1 MQMDFTI
8 KYDTGE
14 KKFDGLEHYYGAQ
27 SLFGISQV
35 LLISLNAFFNREILT
50 QAPSARGF
58 KVIMGRSRLG
68 SWEQLL
74 QLVITDPTVLASA
87 TELGKDAVID
97 LLKWA
102 LGAGLGIPFVIS
114 KRKARKRVRELEREH
129 DDLQEKL
136 DDALRRA
143 HAPVKHQGLTVYV
156 MSGRTTLATFDQY
169 SLQYLETEVMSD
181 ETERLGCAISRF
193 NTRTGTGRL
202 ISSIDAVSTP
212 FFPID
217 RLSAKETAALA
228 DNLALVA
235 RDRFQPIDLV
245 VSSVTDAAGRVKR
258 YKLHSVI

>member
-1 MQMDFTI
+1 MEMDFTI
-8 KYDTGE
+8 RYDSGE
-14 KKFDGLEHYYGAQ
+14 KQFEGLEHYYGAQ

-50 QAPSARGF
+50 QAPSAH
-58 KVIMGRSRLG
+58 MGRSKLG

-74 QLVITDPTVLASA
+74 QLVITDPAVLQSA
-87 TELGKDAVID
+87 AELGKDALKD

-102 LGAGLGIPFVIS
+102 LGAGLGVPFVLS
-114 KRKARKRVRELEREH
+114 KRKARKRVRELEREN

-156 MSGRTTLATFDQY
+156 MSGRTSLATFDQY
-169 SLQYLETEVMSD
+169 SLQYLETEVLSD
-181 ETERLGCAISRF
+181 ETERLEFAISRF

-202 ISSIDAVSTP
+202 ISSMDAVSTP
-212 FFPID
+212 FFPVD

-235 RDRFQPIDLV
+235 REQFRPLDLI
-245 VSSVTDAAGRVKR
+245 VSTVTDAAGRIKR
-258 YKLHSVI
+258 YKLHSVP

>member
-1 MQMDFTI
+1 MELDFTI
-8 KYDTGE
+8 RYDSGE
-14 KKFDGLEHYYGAQ
+14 KQFDGLEHYYGSQ

-50 QAPSARGF
+50 QAPSAHGF
-58 KVIMGRSRLG
+58 KVVMGRSRLG

-74 QLVITDPTVLASA
+74 QLVITDPAVLQSA
-87 TELGKDAVID
+87 AELGKDALKD

-102 LGAGLGIPFVIS
+102 LGAGLGAPFVLS
-114 KRKARKRVRELEREH
+114 KRKARKRVRELEREN

-169 SLQYLETEVMSD
+169 SLQYLETEVVSD
-181 ETERLGCAISRF
+181 ETERSKFAISRF

-202 ISSIDAVSTP
+202 ISSLDAVSTP
-212 FFPID
+212 FFPVD
-217 RLSAKETAALA
+217 RLGAKETAALA

-235 RDRFQPIDLV
+235 RETFRPIDLI
-245 VSSVTDAAGRVKR
+245 VSSVTDAAGRTKR
-258 YKLHSVI
+258 YRLHRVP